1 MRLSAVHTLNSA
13 RIAGIHS
20 LVSDCRQAEGL
31 SLSFPYTDADL
42 YVLLQENGQ
51 ILSAA
56 AFTDMG
62 DVFECSAFT
71 HPSARRR
78 GCFSRLLKAAVPRLP
93 EGTELLF
100 YTSAACRDAQKTLAA
115 LGARKAPD
123 EYFMELFLDNFQSK
137 PSPDFSPNL
146 PWHKPFHPE
155 LKEEASILTYQA
167 FCGSVHIAVYP
178 DWYYLFGLEIQESF
192 RGLGLG
198 QALLFF
204 VLSDL
209 KDKNPLP
216 LRLQVSGDNL
226 PALSLYEKTGFRITE
241 TLSCHLYQPSVLI
254 KLQ

>member
-1 MRLSAVHTLNSA
+1 MRLSAIHTLNSA

-31 SLSFPYTDADL
+31 SLSFPFTDADL

-62 DVFECSAFT
+62 GVFECSAFT
-71 HPSARRR
+71 HPSVRRQ
-78 GCFSRLLKAAVPRLP
+78 GYFSRLLKAALPRLP
-93 EGTELLF
+93 KGTELLF
-100 YTSAACRDAQKTLAA
+100 YTNAACLDAQKTLSA

-123 EYFMELFLDNFQSK
+123 EYFMELSLKDFQPESF
-137 PSPDFSPNL
+137 PDHSPTAPCQE
-146 PWHKPFHPE
+146 PFQPD
-155 LKEEASILTYQA
+155 KREESGIFTYQA
-167 FCGSVHIAVYP
+167 FCGSVQIAVYP
-178 DWYYLFGLEIQESF
+178 DWYYLYGLEIHEPF
-192 RGLGLG
+192 RGQGLG
-198 QALLFF
+198 RALLFF

-241 TLSCHLYQPSVLI
+241 TLSCYLYQPSVLI

>member
-1 MRLSAVHTLNSA
+1 MRLSTVHTLNSA

-100 YTSAACRDAQKTLAA
+100 YTSAACRDAQKALAA

-123 EYFMELFLDNFQSK
+123 EYFMELFLDNFQPE

-146 PWHKPFHPE
+146 PWHKPFHRSE
-155 LKEEASILTYQA
+155 ERRVGKECRSRWSPY
-167 FCGSVHIAVYP
+167 H
-178 DWYYLFGLEIQESF
+178 
-192 RGLGLG
+192 
-198 QALLFF
+198 
-204 VLSDL
+204 
-209 KDKNPLP
+209 
-216 LRLQVSGDNL
+216 
-226 PALSLYEKTGFRITE
+226 
-241 TLSCHLYQPSVLI
+241 
-254 KLQ
+254 